1 MNGGGEGDMIAADY
15 PSGGRATTARNACG
29 NTMRLPLRF
38 APAFIV
44 TDSETS
50 LAVRSS
56 HVPRAAL
63 LMVASACCFGSMA
76 IAIRLASAQLHPF
89 EIAFFRSVFGLLFAL
104 PLLARAGPQL
114 LRTRRLPLYLFR
126 CVLGTVSMLAA
137 FWAIVNM
144 PMAKA
149 IALSYSTPL
158 FVTIGAIFVLG
169 EIVRARRWSAVIAGF
184 IGVLMIVR
192 PGLHGYSPAALV
204 AVLAALMSACVS
216 ICLKFLSR
224 TEAPD
229 TIVIWTTLLWVP
241 LSLPAAWLY
250 WQWPHGE
257 TWLFVIAA
265 GFFGTSGHMCW
276 MRALKIGDV
285 SLLAPISFV
294 QMPIVAVL
302 AYFMFGESLDRWT
315 VLGAAVIFA
324 ANAYITHREARLS
337 RTRMREARAIAGGA
351 ES

>member
-1 MNGGGEGDMIAADY
+1 MTDSDSATLPAAAAPRSDVV
-15 PSGGRATTARNACG
+15 RAT
-29 NTMRLPLRF
+29 
-38 APAFIV
+38 
-44 TDSETS
+44 
-50 LAVRSS
+50 
-56 HVPRAAL
+56 L
-63 LMVASACCFGSMA
+63 LMVGSACCFGAMA
-76 IAIRLASAQLHPF
+76 IMIRLASAQLHPF
-89 EIAFFRSVFGLLFAL
+89 EIAFFRNVFGLLFTL
-104 PLLARAGPQL
+104 PLIARAGPGL
-114 LRTRRLPLYLFR
+114 LRTRRLPMYFLR
-126 CVLGTVSMLAA
+126 CVMGVISMLAA

-169 EIVRARRWSAVIAGF
+169 EVVRARRWSAVIAGF
-184 IGVLMIVR
+184 IGVLLIVR

-204 AVLAALMSACVS
+204 ALLAAVMSACVS
-216 ICLKFLSR
+216 ISLKFLSR

-241 LSLPAAWLY
+241 LSLPAALLFWH
-250 WQWPHGE
+250 WPHGE

-265 GFFGTSGHMCW
+265 GLFGTSGHMCW

-302 AYFMFGESLDRWT
+302 AYFLFGEKLDRWT

-324 ANAYITHREARLS
+324 ANIYITHREARLS
-337 RTRMREARAIAGGA
+337 RTRMHEARAVAGGA

>member
-1 MNGGGEGDMIAADY
+1 MSSE
-15 PSGGRATTARNACG
+15 STT
-29 NTMRLPLRF
+29 PI
-38 APAFIV
+38 PA
-44 TDSETS
+44 SN
-50 LAVRSS
+50 
-56 HVPRAAL
+56 VPRAAA

-76 IAIRLASAQLHPF
+76 IVIRLASRQLHPF
-89 EIAFFRSVFGLLFAL
+89 EIAFFRNVFGLLFTL
-104 PLLARAGPQL
+104 PLLARAGPRL
-114 LRTRRLPLYLFR
+114 LHTQRLPLYLFR
-126 CVLGTVSMLAA
+126 CVLGTISMLAA
-137 FWAIVNM
+137 FWAIVHL
-144 PMAKA
+144 PMAQA

-169 EIVRARRWSAVIAGF
+169 EIVRARRWTAVVVGF
-184 IGVLMIVR
+184 IGVLLIVR

-204 AVLAALMSACVS
+204 ALLAAVMSACVS

-241 LSLPAAWLY
+241 LSLPTALLY
-250 WQWPHGE
+250 WQWPQPE
-257 TWLFVIAA
+257 IWAFVIAA

-302 AYFMFGESLDRWT
+302 AYFMFGEKLDRWT

-324 ANAYITHREARLS
+324 ANAYITHREARLG
-337 RTRMREARAIAGGA
+337 RTRMHEARAIAGGT

>member
-1 MNGGGEGDMIAADY
+1 M
-15 PSGGRATTARNACG
+15 
-29 NTMRLPLRF
+29 
-38 APAFIV
+38 
-44 TDSETS
+44 TDSDSAT
-50 LAVRSS
+50 LPAAAAPRSD
-56 HVPRAAL
+56 VVRAAL
-63 LMVASACCFGSMA
+63 LMVASAGCFGAMA
-76 IAIRLASAQLHPF
+76 IAIRLASRQLHPF
-89 EIAFFRSVFGLLFAL
+89 EIAFFRNVFGLVFTL
-104 PLLARAGPQL
+104 PLVARAGPGL
-114 LRTRRLPLYLFR
+114 LNTRRLPLYLFR
-126 CVLGTVSMLAA
+126 CVLGVISMLAA

-169 EIVRARRWSAVIAGF
+169 EVVRGRRWSAVFAGF
-184 IGVLMIVR
+184 VGVLLIVR

-204 AVLAALMSACVS
+204 ALLAAVMSACVS

-241 LSLPAAWLY
+241 LSLPAALLF

-257 TWLFVIAA
+257 IWLFVIAA
-265 GFFGTSGHMCW
+265 GLFGTSGHMCW
-276 MRALKIGDV
+276 MRALKLGDV

-294 QMPIVAVL
+294 QMPVVAVL
-302 AYFMFGESLDRWT
+302 AYFLFGEKLDRWT
-315 VLGAAVIFA
+315 ILGAAVIFA
-324 ANAYITHREARLS
+324 ANVYITHREARLS
-337 RTRMREARAIAGGA
+337 RTRMREARAVAGGA

>member
-1 MNGGGEGDMIAADY
+1 
-15 PSGGRATTARNACG
+15 
-29 NTMRLPLRF
+29 
-38 APAFIV
+38 
-44 TDSETS
+44 
-50 LAVRSS
+50 
-56 HVPRAAL
+56 
-63 LMVASACCFGSMA
+63 MVASACCFGSMA
-76 IAIRLASAQLHPF
+76 IMIRLASRQLHPF
-89 EIAFFRSVFGLLFAL
+89 EIAFFRNVFGLLFTL

-114 LRTRRLPLYLFR
+114 LRTRRLPLYLLR
-126 CVLGTVSMLAA
+126 CVLGTISMLAA
-137 FWAIVNM
+137 FWAIVHL
-144 PMAKA
+144 PLAQA

-169 EIVRARRWSAVIAGF
+169 EIVRARRWTAVFVGF
-184 IGVLMIVR
+184 IGVLLIVR
-192 PGLHGYSPAALV
+192 PGLHGYSPAALI
-204 AVLAALMSACVS
+204 ALLAALMSACVS

-229 TIVIWTTLLWVP
+229 TVVIWTTLLWVP
-241 LSLPAAWLY
+241 LSLPAALLY
-250 WQWPHGE
+250 WQWPQPE
-257 TWLFVIAA
+257 IWAFVVAA

-302 AYFMFGESLDRWT
+302 AYFMFGEKLDRWT
-315 VLGAAVIFA
+315 ALGAAVIFA

-337 RTRMREARAIAGGA
+337 RTRMHEARAVAGGA

>member
-1 MNGGGEGDMIAADY
+1 MTDFETA
-15 PSGGRATTARNACG
+15 PPVATASSQ
-29 NTMRLPLRF
+29 
-38 APAFIV
+38 V
-44 TDSETS
+44 T
-50 LAVRSS
+50 
-56 HVPRAAL
+56 RAAV

-76 IAIRLASAQLHPF
+76 IAIRLASRQLHPF
-89 EIAFFRSVFGLLFAL
+89 EIAFFRNVFGLLFTL
-104 PLLARAGPQL
+104 PLLARAGPRL
-114 LRTRRLPLYLFR
+114 LRTQRLPLYLFR
-126 CVLGTVSMLAA
+126 CVLGTISMLAA

-169 EIVRARRWSAVIAGF
+169 EIVRARRWTAVIAGF
-184 IGVLMIVR
+184 VGVLLIVR

-204 AVLAALMSACVS
+204 ALLAALMSACVS

-229 TIVIWTTLLWVP
+229 AIVIWTTLLWVP
-241 LSLPAAWLY
+241 LSLPAALLF
-250 WQWPHGE
+250 WQWPQPE
-257 TWLFVIAA
+257 IWAFVVAA

-302 AYFMFGESLDRWT
+302 AYFLFGEKLDRWT
-315 VLGAAVIFA
+315 ILGAVVIFA

-337 RTRMREARAIAGGA
+337 RTRMHEARAVAGGA

>member
-1 MNGGGEGDMIAADY
+1 VTNSDSVILPAAE
-15 PSGGRATTARNACG
+15 
-29 NTMRLPLRF
+29 
-38 APAFIV
+38 AP
-44 TDSETS
+44 
-50 LAVRSS
+50 RSD
-56 HVPRAAL
+56 VVRAAL
-63 LMVASACCFGSMA
+63 LMVASAGCFGAMA
-76 IAIRLASAQLHPF
+76 ITIRLASRQLHPF
-89 EIAFFRSVFGLLFAL
+89 EIAFFRNVFGLLFTL
-104 PLLARAGPQL
+104 PLLLRAGPRL
-114 LRTRRLPLYLFR
+114 LRTRRMPLYLFR
-126 CVLGTVSMLAA
+126 CVLGTISMLAA

-169 EIVRARRWSAVIAGF
+169 EVVRARRWSAVFAGF
-184 IGVLMIVR
+184 IGVVLIVR
-192 PGLHGYSPAALV
+192 PGLDGYSPAALV
-204 AVLAALMSACVS
+204 ALLAAVMSACVS
-216 ICLKFLSR
+216 ISLKFLSR

-241 LSLPAAWLY
+241 LSLPAALLF

-257 TWLFVIAA
+257 IWLFVIAA
-265 GFFGTSGHMCW
+265 GLFGTSGHMCW

-302 AYFMFGESLDRWT
+302 AYFLFGEKLDRWT
-315 VLGAAVIFA
+315 ILGAAVIFA
-324 ANAYITHREARLS
+324 ANVYITHREARLS
-337 RTRMREARAIAGGA
+337 RTRMHEARAVAGGA